1 MRGFK
6 LLHSRIVGTHLRLR
20 LNESQ
25 RNINLYISC
34 VCVYLIVED
43 DHDKHTKQHRL
54 HQEDDVVS
62 TERERERGSHR
73 GDNSTTLN

>member
-62 TERERERGSHR
+62 TERERESHR

>member
-1 MRGFK
+1 MWGFK

-20 LNESQ
+20 RNESQ
-25 RNINLYISC
+25 RNINLYILC
-34 VCVYLIVED
+34 ACMYLIVED

-62 TERERERGSHR
+62 TEREREKVTEA
-73 GDNSTTLN
+73 TTQQH

>member
-6 LLHSRIVGTHLRLR
+6 LLHSRIVGT
-20 LNESQ
+20 
-25 RNINLYISC
+25 SC

-62 TERERERGSHR
+62 TERERESHR
-73 GDNSTTLN
+73 GDNSTALN